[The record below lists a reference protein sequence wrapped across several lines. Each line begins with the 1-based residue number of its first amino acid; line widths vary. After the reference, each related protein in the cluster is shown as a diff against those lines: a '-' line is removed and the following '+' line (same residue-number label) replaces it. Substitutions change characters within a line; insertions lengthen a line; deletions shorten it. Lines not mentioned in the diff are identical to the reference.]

1 MRKVEKHIIL
11 KLEERKELLAV
22 TRKGKAKEVLHANI
36 LLMSDE
42 GATGFKT
49 PTEIAKLLCT
59 TKQTVNNIKTRY
71 FKDGIANSVQ
81 RKPLKEPSRKPK
93 ITGEKE
99 ARIIALAC
107 SKAPQGYSSWSLRL
121 LTSQIIELKIMDS
134 VGRMTVDRLL
144 KKHNLS
150 LG

>member
-1 MRKVEKHIIL
+1 MRRVEKHIVFTP
-11 KLEERKELLAV
+11 EERKALLTI
-22 TRKGKAKEVLHANI
+22 TRKGKAKEVLRANI

-42 GATGFKT
+42 SVSDFKT
-49 PTEIAKLLCT
+49 PTEIAKLLGT
-59 TKQTVNNIKTRY
+59 TKQTVNNIKTKY
-71 FKDGIANSVQ
+71 FEGGIVKSVQ

-93 ITGEKE
+93 ITGDTE

-107 SKAPQGYSSWSLRL
+107 SEAPKGYANWSLRL
-121 LTSQIIELKIMDS
+121 LTSQIIELRIMES

-144 KKHNLS
+144 KKHKLS